1 MVAASNYGTR
11 FALAPSCSSSCSAP
25 RTKLTETNPNLTVL
39 TPLEQHMSGLT
50 MQQSFLVRTRVTR
63 TSHMPQYLT
72 AIVTG
77 LLLSVLPLLTGCGAG
92 GETGSDPSVTVTPSS
107 AGGAPTASAS
117 LTWNPVQDS
126 SVSPPVSAYF
136 VHYGRQS
143 TGHSGSCA
151 YESSM
156 HSSSPSATVTD
167 LDPNTVYYF
176 AVSAYNGLESACSN
190 EVSTQTPP
198 AST

>member
-1 MVAASNYGTR
+1 MSDATKQQRFVPQRTVTGAAR
-11 FALAPSCSSSCSAP
+11 L
-25 RTKLTETNPNLTVL
+25 
-39 TPLEQHMSGLT
+39 PL
-50 MQQSFLVRTRVTR
+50 
-63 TSHMPQYLT
+63 YLP

-77 LLLSVLPLLTGCGAG
+77 ILLLILPLLTGCGAG
-92 GETGSDPSVTVTPSS
+92 EETGTNPSVTVTPST
-107 AGGAPTASAS
+107 GGAAPTASAS
-117 LTWNPVQDS
+117 LTWNEVQDT
-126 SVSPPVSAYF
+126 SVTPPVSAYF

-143 TGHSGSCA
+143 PGQHGSCA

-156 HSSSPSATVTD
+156 HTSSPSATVTD

>member
-1 MVAASNYGTR
+1 MSDV
-11 FALAPSCSSSCSAP
+11 
-25 RTKLTETNPNLTVL
+25 TK
-39 TPLEQHMSGLT
+39 
-50 MQQSFLVRTRVTR
+50 QQSFLPRTEVIATAR
-63 TSHMPQYLT
+63 MPLYLT

-77 LLLSVLPLLTGCGAG
+77 LLLSVMPLLTGCGAG

-107 AGGAPTASAS
+107 AGGASTASAS
-117 LTWNPVQDS
+117 LSWNPVQDP

-143 TGHSGSCA
+143 PGQPGSCA
-151 YESSM
+151 YESSV
-156 HSSSPSATVTD
+156 HAASPSATVTD
-167 LDPNTVYYF
+167 LDPDTVYYF

>member
-1 MVAASNYGTR
+1 
-11 FALAPSCSSSCSAP
+11 
-25 RTKLTETNPNLTVL
+25 
-39 TPLEQHMSGLT
+39 MSGLT
-50 MQQSFLVRTRVTR
+50 MQQSFLVRTRVTK

-92 GETGSDPSVTVTPSS
+92 GETGGDPSVTVTPSS

-117 LTWNPVQDS
+117 LTWNPVQDP

-136 VHYGRQS
+136 VHYGR
-143 TGHSGSCA
+143 HSPGQPGSCA
-151 YESSM
+151 YERSV
-156 HSSSPSATVTD
+156 HADSPSATATVTD
-167 LDPNTVYYF
+167 LDPDTVYYF
-176 AVSAYNGLESACSN
+176 VVSAYNGLESACSN

>member
-1 MVAASNYGTR
+1 MSDLTKQQRFLTQHRATGAART
-11 FALAPSCSSSCSAP
+11 P
-25 RTKLTETNPNLTVL
+25 R
-39 TPLEQHMSGLT
+39 
-50 MQQSFLVRTRVTR
+50 
-63 TSHMPQYLT
+63 YLP

-77 LLLSVLPLLTGCGAG
+77 LLLSVLPFLTGCGAG
-92 GETGSDPSVTVTPSS
+92 GETGNNPSVTVTPSTG
-107 AGGAPTASAS
+107 GGAPTASAS
-117 LTWNPVQDS
+117 LTWNAVQDP
-126 SVSPPVSAYF
+126 SVTPPVSAYF

-143 TGHSGSCA
+143 AGHHGSCA

-156 HSSSPSATVTD
+156 HTSSPSATVTD

-190 EVSTQTPP
+190 EVSTHTPP

>member
-1 MVAASNYGTR
+1 MRDLTKQQR
-11 FALAPSCSSSCSAP
+11 FIP
-25 RTKLTETNPNLTVL
+25 
-39 TPLEQHMSGLT
+39 H
-50 MQQSFLVRTRVTR
+50 TRVTKTPR
-63 TSHMPQYLT
+63 MPLYLT

-77 LLLSVLPLLTGCGAG
+77 LLLSVMPLLTGCGGG
-92 GETGSDPSVTVTPSS
+92 GETGTNPSVTVTPSTG
-107 AGGAPTASAS
+107 AGAPTASAS
-117 LTWNPVQDS
+117 LAWNEVQDP
-126 SVSPPVSAYF
+126 SVTPPVSAYF
-136 VHYGRQS
+136 VHYGR
-143 TGHSGSCA
+143 HSPGQPGSCA

-156 HSSSPSATVTD
+156 HTSSPSATVTD